1 VFDIIRTLPNNHKN
15 MDEKQTKP
23 EASFNVADIYD
34 RLDQAIYDHK
44 EQLELYG
51 HVLTE
56 EIDKTHK
63 SAVSFLNTIKES
75 SPSVNSQEEL
85 TKKIDDAK
93 MSGVIDDATYR
104 LLMSQV

>member
-1 VFDIIRTLPNNHKN
+1 
-15 MDEKQTKP
+15 MDEKQIKP
-23 EASFNVADIYD
+23 EAFFDVAEIYD

-63 SAVSFLNTIKES
+63 SAVELLNNIKKLDN
-75 SPSVNSQEEL
+75 PINSQKEL
-85 TKKIDDAK
+85 IKKIDDAK
-93 MSGVIDDATYR
+93 MSGAIDDATYR
-104 LLMSQV
+104 LLMSQVY

>member
-1 VFDIIRTLPNNHKN
+1 
-15 MDEKQTKP
+15 MDEKQIKP
-23 EASFNVADIYD
+23 EAFFDVAEIYD

-63 SAVSFLNTIKES
+63 SAVELLNNIKKLDN
-75 SPSVNSQEEL
+75 PINSQKEL
-85 TKKIDDAK
+85 IKKIDDAK
-93 MSGVIDDATYR
+93 MTGVIDDATYR
-104 LLMSQV
+104 LLMSQVY